1 VIHSNSIH
9 GGRLPAIGK
18 PPAIQLDSVVFA
30 TDFSPASQ
38 NAGLYAS
45 AVSVRFNTSLV
56 VAHAFTLTQA
66 ALEVEAEK
74 PFRCQQRANLEYD
87 LALTA
92 EELKSGLGTTE
103 LALMEGDPRNVIP
116 SFVRSRSSALIV
128 LGTHGRGSIDRFI
141 LGSTAEEILR
151 HSTGPALTIGPNVD
165 ILHAGA
171 LNIRRILY
179 ATDCSPEAAH
189 SAPVA
194 VALADA
200 FSAELDVLHV
210 VNANDMDQPEQLHRL
225 KQHFCG
231 AVDAILPDGAGQI
244 CESHT
249 FVRIGRPHT
258 DILKHLEEREIDLLV
273 LGLHR
278 NTHLGMQNRTSG
290 AFPIIVKA
298 QCPVLT
304 VALGSALVTMED

>member
-1 VIHSNSIH
+1 V
-9 GGRLPAIGK
+9 PTIGK
-18 PPAIQLDSVVFA
+18 SLAIQLDSIVFA

-45 AVSVRFNTSLV
+45 AVSVRLCTRLV

-74 PFRCQQRANLEYD
+74 PFGSLQRANLNLD
-87 LALTA
+87 LTLTA
-92 EELKSGLGTTE
+92 EELKCGRGTTE
-103 LALMEGDPRNVIP
+103 PVLLQGDPCREIP
-116 SFVRSRSSALIV
+116 AFAQSRRPALII

-141 LGSTAEEILR
+141 LGSTAEQILR
-151 HSTGPALTIGPNVD
+151 HSSGSTLTIGPNVN

-189 SAPVA
+189 AAPVA
-194 VALADA
+194 VALAEA
-200 FSAELDVLHV
+200 FSSDLDVLNV
-210 VNANDMDQPEQLHRL
+210 VHSSAIDHPEQLHRL
-225 KQHFCG
+225 EQHFYG
-231 AVDAILPDGAGQI
+231 AVAAILPHDAGTI
-244 CESHT
+244 CHPHT
-249 FVRIGRPHT
+249 FVSVGKPHT
-258 DILKHLEEREIDLLV
+258 DILRHIEERGIDLLV
-273 LGLHR
+273 LGLRR

-298 QCPVLT
+298 KCPVVT
-304 VALGSALVTMED
+304 VARGAVS